1 MIDISYIF
9 VFLKLVWFIGKKVD
23 SFLSLKNMELKLN
36 NSRLE
41 KITNELNGLSR
52 NKENME
58 RARNERDLSF
68 CKFTT
73 INYQQNVSQPFNR
86 IICSRNQP
94 VSLSRYVSLR
104 IFYSPEIT

>member
-23 SFLSLKNMELKLN
+23 SFLSLENMELKLN

-68 CKFTT
+68 
-73 INYQQNVSQPFNR
+73 
-86 IICSRNQP
+86 
-94 VSLSRYVSLR
+94 
-104 IFYSPEIT
+104 